1 MSIDLFHKIH
11 PPMRVTE
18 FLLYK
23 TAPKQLKIGGVKE
36 KPQRKFFGAF
46 FFKTGD
52 DWQMERPRRG

>member
-1 MSIDLFHKIH
+1 
-11 PPMRVTE
+11 MRVTE